1 MKRAA
6 LFGIALCMVAGASAQ
21 WGKKVKGNGNIVAME
36 RSTGDY
42 DAISVSGSFNVELV
56 AGEEGQVTV
65 NADENLQEWI
75 ITEVKNG
82 TLQIKTRQGV
92 NIQPSRWDKGLS
104 ITVPVES
111 IDAVALS
118 GSGEIIGKT
127 TLRAAEFSAS
137 MSGSGDVR
145 LEVDSDEVTASM
157 SGSGDMNLKGS
168 AGRFNVQISG
178 SGGIMAYELDA
189 REVDASISGS
199 ADIEVSVKETLKAR
213 VSGSGNITYRGNPGK
228 IDSKS
233 TGSGDISKG

>member
-6 LFGIALCMVAGASAQ
+6 LFGMALCMVAGVSAQ

-56 AGEEGQVTV
+56 TGEEGEVTV

-82 TLQIKTRQGV
+82 TLQIKTRDGV
-92 NIQPSRWDKGLS
+92 NIQPSRWNGGLNV
-104 ITVPVES
+104 TVPVED
-111 IDAVALS
+111 IEAVALS

-127 TLRAAEFSAS
+127 LIRAADFSAS

-145 LEVDSDEVTASM
+145 IEVESNEVTASM

-178 SGGIMAYELDA
+178 SGGIMAYELEAD
-189 REVDASISGS
+189 EVDASISGS
-199 ADIEVSVKETLKAR
+199 ADIEIFVKETLKAR

-233 TGSGDISKG
+233 SGSGDISKG